1 MKQKEIIQW
10 IKNNKDLLPSDY
22 DLDIR
27 SDSQGVG
34 IGVFKK
40 DKTGINQISIWLD
53 KKESGIKFIPLINLT
68 QIENIVQPIFLKHKY
83 RNSYNENDH
92 GTIYLMSAEPE
103 KFTETQPKYLPATIE
118 SEEDVI
124 KLYQELN
131 KYIKNVAEP
140 FYKKWGDLKFL
151 NNYIKTVP
159 QMEIGDKIVDGA
171 FKKAVIF
178 KLCNDPEYDKYI
190 NWSYKILVD
199 MYEKNKDGDIAYKR
213 NADIIKELKEVLDKT
228 EPIC

>member
-1 MKQKEIIQW
+1 MKKKEIIQW
-10 IKNNKDLLPSDY
+10 IKSNKDLLPPDY
-22 DLDIR
+22 NLDIIN
-27 SDSQGVG
+27 DSQGIG
-34 IGVFKK
+34 IRVFKK
-40 DKTGINQISIWLD
+40 GETTIDIINIWID
-53 KKESGIKFIPLINLT
+53 KKNVYRKFIPLMNIPL
-68 QIENIVQPIFLKHKY
+68 IENIVQPIFLKHKY

-92 GTIYLMSAEPE
+92 GTIFLMSAEPE
-103 KFTETQPKYLPATIE
+103 KFKETQPKYLPATIE

-124 KLYQELN
+124 KLYRELN

-151 NNYIKTVP
+151 NSYIKTVP
-159 QMEIGDKIVDGA
+159 QMEIGDKITHGGY
-171 FKKAVIF
+171 KKAVIF

-190 NWSYKILVD
+190 NWLYNILIK